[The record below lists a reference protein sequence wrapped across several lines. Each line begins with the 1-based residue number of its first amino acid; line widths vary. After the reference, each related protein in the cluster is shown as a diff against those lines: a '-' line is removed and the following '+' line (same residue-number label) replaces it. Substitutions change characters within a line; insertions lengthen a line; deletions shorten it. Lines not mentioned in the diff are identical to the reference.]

1 MARTAVAIL
10 VLRLSGFTG
19 CVALLLT
26 AVLLAADP
34 PYAGRWQVNEDKSDY
49 GPAFNFAREE
59 SGALRLTE
67 GNRSY
72 IVRFDGKEYPHPLGG
87 VVRWT
92 RIDDRSWE
100 MTLTQNGS
108 VIGNPIYRLSDDGR
122 TLTTRPKSGPG
133 DTLVYRRTSGERQG
147 LVGAWSLKTASTTTL
162 ELQVGEG
169 YDLVFNQGPAT
180 VRANF
185 DGRDYPTSGPETVR
199 IAKVGDRGFSS
210 TVSINGNPV
219 VLDTFTVSADG
230 QTLSQV
236 GGAFGQ
242 PPTHTIVYDRRR

>member
-1 MARTAVAIL
+1 MRTLSSFIACVGLLFSTVL
-10 VLRLSGFTG
+10 V
-19 CVALLLT
+19 
-26 AVLLAADP
+26 AADP

-67 GNRSY
+67 GDRSY

-100 MTLTQNGS
+100 MTLTQNGK
-108 VIGNPIYRLSDDGR
+108 VIGKAIYRLSDDGG

-133 DTLVYRRTSGERQG
+133 ETRVYRRTSGDRQG

-162 ELQVGEG
+162 ELQVADG
-169 YDLVFNQGPAT
+169 YDLLFTQGPAT
-180 VRANF
+180 LKANF
-185 DGRDYPTSGPETVR
+185 DGRDYSTSGPETVR
-199 IAKVGDRGFSS
+199 ISKVGDRGFSS
-210 TVSINGNPV
+210 TVSINGKPV
-219 VLDTFTVSADG
+219 AVDTFTVSGDG
-230 QTLSQV
+230 QTLTQV
-236 GGAFGQ
+236 GGAFAQ
-242 PPTHTIVYDRRR
+242 PPTHTIVYERRR